1 MLTETV
7 LCLPTAHLI
16 KAPQERSVFNATR
29 YSLAGFKTAFQNE
42 AAFRQILL
50 INLILI
56 PLSFWMPVSP
66 AEQALMVAVCLL
78 ALIIE
83 LINSAIEAVVD
94 RISMERH
101 ELSKNAKDMGSA
113 AQFVALSLIAL
124 TWGII
129 LAGHLI

>member
-1 MLTETV
+1 MSSY
-7 LCLPTAHLI
+7 
-16 KAPQERSVFNATR
+16 RSPYKGTSGTQRIFNATR

-66 AEQALMVAVCLL
+66 VEQALMVAVCLL

>member
-1 MLTETV
+1 MSSYRS
-7 LCLPTAHLI
+7 PY
-16 KAPQERSVFNATR
+16 KATSGIQRIFNATR

-66 AEQALMVAVCLL
+66 VEQALMVAVCLL

-94 RISMERH
+94 RISIERH

-113 AQFVALSLIAL
+113 AQL
-124 TWGII
+124 
-129 LAGHLI
+129 

>member
-1 MLTETV
+1 M
-7 LCLPTAHLI
+7 PSYRSPY
-16 KAPQERSVFNATR
+16 KATSGIQRIFNATR

-94 RISMERH
+94 RICMERH

>member
-1 MLTETV
+1 MSSY
-7 LCLPTAHLI
+7 
-16 KAPQERSVFNATR
+16 RSPYKGTSGTQRIFNATR

-113 AQFVALSLIAL
+113 AQFVALSLIAM

>member
-1 MLTETV
+1 MSSY
-7 LCLPTAHLI
+7 
-16 KAPQERSVFNATR
+16 RSPYKGTSGTQRIFNATR

-56 PLSFWMPVSP
+56 PLSFWMPVRRV
-66 AEQALMVAVCLL
+66 EQALMVAVCLL

>member
-1 MLTETV
+1 MSSY
-7 LCLPTAHLI
+7 
-16 KAPQERSVFNATR
+16 RSPYKGHSGTQRIFNATR

>member
-1 MLTETV
+1 MSSY
-7 LCLPTAHLI
+7 
-16 KAPQERSVFNATR
+16 RSPYKGTSGTQRIFNATR
-29 YSLAGFKTAFQNE
+29 YSMAGFKTAFQNE

-56 PLSFWMPVSP
+56 PLSFWMPVSRV
-66 AEQALMVAVCLL
+66 EQALMVAVCLL

-94 RISMERH
+94 RISIERH
-101 ELSKNAKDMGSA
+101 ELSKNAKDMSSA

>member
-1 MLTETV
+1 MSSY
-7 LCLPTAHLI
+7 
-16 KAPQERSVFNATR
+16 RSPYKGTSGTQRIFNATR

-50 INLILI
+50 INLISI

>member
-1 MLTETV
+1 MSSY
-7 LCLPTAHLI
+7 
-16 KAPQERSVFNATR
+16 RSPYKGTSGTQRIFNATR

-94 RISMERH
+94 RISMEWH

-113 AQFVALSLIAL
+113 AQFVALSLITL

>member
-1 MLTETV
+1 MSSSY
-7 LCLPTAHLI
+7 
-16 KAPQERSVFNATR
+16 RSPYKGTSGTQRIFNATR